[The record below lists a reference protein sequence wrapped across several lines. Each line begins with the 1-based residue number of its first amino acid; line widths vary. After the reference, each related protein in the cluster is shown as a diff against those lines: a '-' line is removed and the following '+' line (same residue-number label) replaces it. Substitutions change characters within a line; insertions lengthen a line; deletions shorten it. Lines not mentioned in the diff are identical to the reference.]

1 VEQTCGERPPQRVQ
15 LLPFSKLLESSPS
28 MVDEV
33 LLKQVM
39 SSTLKV
45 EPSAIT
51 PASTSETLENW
62 DSLKHLNL
70 ILALEEAFDVSIP
83 DEEAANITSYAL
95 IKSVLED
102 LLKGR

>member
-1 VEQTCGERPPQRVQ
+1 
-15 LLPFSKLLESSPS
+15 

-39 SSTLKV
+39 GSILKV
-45 EPSAIT
+45 DPTTIDPGSSNDSIPT
-51 PASTSETLENW
+51 W
-62 DSLKHLNL
+62 DSLKHMNL
-70 ILALEEAFDVSIP
+70 VLALEEEFGVSIP

-95 IKSVLED
+95 IKLVLED